1 MWVTGDVTTVLYP
14 AAARLLHTSDW
25 HLGRTFHGE
34 SLLSEQQEAVD
45 RLVGL
50 ASNAEVDLVVIAGDL
65 YDRAI
70 PPTDAVTLFN
80 EALVRL
86 YDTGAKIVAIAGNH
100 DSAARVAVAD
110 QLLEHVGVTIRGDVA
125 RCTRPLRFDPD
136 DGGPT
141 VAVFPVPYLEPSLA
155 GPVLSRLDD
164 TDGAD
169 ATVASRRFRHYD
181 VTDHAT
187 NLIRRQAVSLGPVR
201 TVVVAHTFVAGGTT
215 SDSERE
221 LTVGDIDLVD
231 MSAFD
236 GFDYVALG
244 HLHRDQAFDNG
255 RVAYSG
261 TPLPYSFSEE
271 RDTKSVRVVEMD
283 TRGRCRTE
291 VVPLSIGR
299 PLRTLRG
306 AFDDLLVNPDLAD
319 AERARVRIQ
328 LTDLDLPLQAMPRLQ
343 QRFPHA
349 VVLEHEPE
357 GRMAIGSGDVAS
369 AVRSGM
375 GPLDL
380 TLRFWSELHGANASE
395 PQQAVLREALATTGT
410 ENDR

>member
-1 MWVTGDVTTVLYP
+1 M
-14 AAARLLHTSDW
+14 RLLHTSDW
-25 HLGRTFHGE
+25 HLGRIFHGE
-34 SLLSEQQEAVD
+34 SLLSEQREAVD
-45 RLVGL
+45 RLVEL
-50 ASNAEVDLVVIAGDL
+50 AQDAEVDLVVIAGDL

-70 PPTDAVTLFN
+70 PPADAISLFN

-86 YDTGAKIVAIAGNH
+86 HDTGAKIVAIAGNH

-110 QLLEHVGVTIRGDVA
+110 QLLEHAGVTIRGDVA
-125 RCTRPLRFDPD
+125 RCTRPLRLDPD

-141 VAVFPVPYLEPSLA
+141 VAVYPVPYLEPSLA
-155 GPVLSRLDD
+155 GPLLGRLDD
-164 TDGAD
+164 TDGAN
-169 ATVASRRFRHYD
+169 ATDTSRRSRHRE
-181 VTDHAT
+181 VTNHAT
-187 NLIRRQAVSLGPVR
+187 TLIRRHAASLDPVR

-215 SDSERE
+215 SDSERD
-221 LTVGDIDLVD
+221 LTVGNIDLVA

-271 RDTKSVRVVEMD
+271 CDTKSVRIVEMD

-291 VVPLSIGR
+291 VVPLEVGR

-306 AFDDLLVNPDLAD
+306 AFDDLLVNPDFAD
-319 AERARVRIQ
+319 AEQARVRIQ

-349 VVLEHEPE
+349 VVLQHDPD
-357 GRMAIGSGDVAS
+357 GRAASGSRDVAA
-369 AVRSGM
+369 AVRDAAT
-375 GPLDL
+375 PLDL
-380 TLRFWSELHGANASE
+380 TLRFWADQHGADPSE
-395 PQQAVLREALATTGT
+395 KQVAVVTEALAAAGS
-410 ENDR
+410 EDDR

>member
-1 MWVTGDVTTVLYP
+1 MYP

-25 HLGRTFHGE
+25 HLGRNFHGK
-34 SLLSEQQEAVD
+34 SLLSEQQAAVD
-45 RLVGL
+45 RLVEL

-70 PPTDAVTLFN
+70 PPADAVTLFN

-86 YDTGAKIVAIAGNH
+86 HDTGAKIVAIAGNH

-110 QLLEHVGVTIRGDVA
+110 QLLEHAGVTIRGDVA
-125 RCTRPLRFDPD
+125 RCTRPLRLDPD
-136 DGGPT
+136 DSGPT
-141 VAVFPVPYLEPSLA
+141 VAVFPVPYLEPSVA
-155 GPVLSRLDD
+155 GPVLRRLDD
-164 TDGAD
+164 TDSAE
-169 ATVASRRFRHYD
+169 ATVAPRQFRHYD

-187 NLIRRQAVSLGPVR
+187 TLIRRYAASLGPVR
-201 TVVVAHTFVAGGTT
+201 TVVVAHTFVAGGST

-236 GFDYVALG
+236 GFNYVALG

-271 RDTKSVRVVEMD
+271 RDTKSVRIVEMD

-291 VVPLSIGR
+291 VVPLGVGR

-306 AFDDLLVNPDLAD
+306 AFDDLLVNPEFAD

-349 VVLEHEPE
+349 VVLEHQPD
-357 GRMAIGSGDVAS
+357 GHVTAGSGDVAS

-380 TLRFWSELHGANASE
+380 TLRFWSELHGADASE
-395 PQQAVLREALATTGT
+395 PHQAVLREALAATGT
-410 ENDR
+410 EDDR

>member
-1 MWVTGDVTTVLYP
+1 M
-14 AAARLLHTSDW
+14 RLLHTSDW

-45 RLVGL
+45 RLVEL
-50 ASNAEVDLVVIAGDL
+50 AKDVEVDLVVIAGDL

-70 PPTDAVTLFN
+70 PPADAITLFN

-86 YDTGAKIVAIAGNH
+86 HDTGAKIVAIAGNH

-110 QLLEHVGVTIRGDVA
+110 QLLEHAGVTIRGDVA
-125 RCTRPLRFDPD
+125 RCTRPLRLEPD

-141 VAVFPVPYLEPSLA
+141 VAVYPVPYLEPSLA
-155 GPVLSRLDD
+155 GPVLGRLDD
-164 TDGAD
+164 TDGAE
-169 ATVASRRFRHYD
+169 ATDPSRRFRHRE

-187 NLIRRQAVSLGPVR
+187 TMIRRHAASLGAVR

-215 SDSERE
+215 SDSERD
-221 LTVGDIDLVD
+221 LTVGNIDLVD

-244 HLHRDQAFDNG
+244 HLHRDQPFDNG

-271 RDTKSVRVVEMD
+271 RDTKSVRIVEMD

-291 VVPLSIGR
+291 VVPLGVGR

-306 AFDDLLVNPDLAD
+306 AFEDLLGNPDFAD
-319 AERARVRIQ
+319 AEQARVRIQ

-349 VVLEHEPE
+349 AVLHHDPD
-357 GRMAIGSGDVAS
+357 GRAASGRRDVAA
-369 AVRSGM
+369 AVRDAAT
-375 GPLDL
+375 PLDL
-380 TLRFWSELHGANASE
+380 ALRFWADQHGADPSE
-395 PQQAVLREALATTGT
+395 KQVAVVTEALAAAGS
-410 ENDR
+410 EDDR

>member
-1 MWVTGDVTTVLYP
+1 M
-14 AAARLLHTSDW
+14 RLLHTSDW

-34 SLLSEQQEAVD
+34 SLLSEQREAVD
-45 RLVGL
+45 RLVEL
-50 ASNAEVDLVVIAGDL
+50 AQDAEVDLVVIAGDL

-70 PPTDAVTLFN
+70 PPADAISLFN

-86 YDTGAKIVAIAGNH
+86 HDTGAKIVAIAGNH

-110 QLLEHVGVTIRGDVA
+110 QLLEHAGVTIRGDVA
-125 RCTRPLRFDPD
+125 RCTRPLRLDPD

-141 VAVFPVPYLEPSLA
+141 VAVYPLPYLEPSLA
-155 GPVLSRLDD
+155 GPLLDRLDD
-164 TDGAD
+164 TD
-169 ATVASRRFRHYD
+169 ATDASRRFRHHE
-181 VTDHAT
+181 VTNHAT
-187 NLIRRQAVSLGPVR
+187 TLIRRHAASLGPVR

-215 SDSERE
+215 SDSERD
-221 LTVGDIDLVD
+221 LTVGNIDLVD

-244 HLHRDQAFDNG
+244 HLHRDQAFDGG

-271 RDTKSVRVVEMD
+271 HDTKSVRIVEMD
-283 TRGRCRTE
+283 TRGHCRTE
-291 VVPLSIGR
+291 VVPLGVGR

-306 AFDDLLVNPDLAD
+306 AFDDLLVNPDFAD
-319 AERARVRIQ
+319 AEQARVRIQ

-349 VVLEHEPE
+349 VVLQHDPD
-357 GRMAIGSGDVAS
+357 GRAASGSRDVAA
-369 AVRSGM
+369 AVRDAAT
-375 GPLDL
+375 PLDL
-380 TLRFWSELHGANASE
+380 TLRFWADQHGANPSE
-395 PQQAVLREALATTGT
+395 KQVAVVTEALAAAGS
-410 ENDR
+410 EDDR